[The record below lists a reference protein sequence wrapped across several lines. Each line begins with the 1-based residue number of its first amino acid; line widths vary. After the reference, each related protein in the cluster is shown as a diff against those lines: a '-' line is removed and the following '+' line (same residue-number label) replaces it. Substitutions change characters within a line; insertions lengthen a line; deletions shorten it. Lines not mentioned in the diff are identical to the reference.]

1 MKEVTGSGIYS
12 EFLGINSHTNLHNSC
27 SVPLRNINFL
37 IDWPTITDRVCE
49 NPKGYGVQYLKIELT
64 HC

>member
-12 EFLGINSHTNLHNSC
+12 EFLGINSHTNLLNSC

-37 IDWPTITDRVCE
+37 IDWVCE
-49 NPKGYGVQYLKIELT
+49 NPKGYGLQYLKIELT